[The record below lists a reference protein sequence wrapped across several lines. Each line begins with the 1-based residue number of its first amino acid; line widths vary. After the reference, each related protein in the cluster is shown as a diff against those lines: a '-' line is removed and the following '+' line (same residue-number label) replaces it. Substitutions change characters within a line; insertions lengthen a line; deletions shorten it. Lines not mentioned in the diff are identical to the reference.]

1 MQETQGHPWFRP
13 VTVQVHGIAPFTGS
27 CAGPA
32 LLILFV
38 RRPQTPDEHVE
49 IGTDRLRLVLETTEE
64 VLGRIEAVS
73 PAERAEVSPEWLARL
88 RASTADD
95 PWTHGF
101 SMVDRDDGRVIGSC
115 GYKGPPGADG
125 VVEIAY
131 GVDPAHRGRGYA
143 TEAARALVAFAFGSG
158 SVRLVLAHTLPESNA
173 STAVL
178 RKCGFTWVGEVVDP
192 ENGLVWRWN
201 KDAEV
206 A

>member
-1 MQETQGHPWFRP
+1 MVHWLWFRP
-13 VTVQVHGIAPFTGS
+13 APLSFV
-27 CAGPA
+27 
-32 LLILFV
+32 V

-49 IGTDRLRLVLETTEE
+49 IRTDRLRLVLETTEE
-64 VLGRIEAVS
+64 VLGRIEAMS

-101 SMVDRDDGRVIGSC
+101 SMVDRADGRVIGSC
-115 GYKGPPGADG
+115 GYKGPPGPDG

-158 SVRLVLAHTLPESNA
+158 RVRLVLAHTLPEPNA
-173 STAVL
+173 SMAVL

-192 ENGLVWRWN
+192 EDGSVWRWE
-201 KDAEV
+201 KDAVV

>member
-1 MQETQGHPWFRP
+1 M
-13 VTVQVHGIAPFTGS
+13 
-27 CAGPA
+27 
-32 LLILFV
+32 
-38 RRPQTPDEHVE
+38 
-49 IGTDRLRLVLETTEE
+49 
-64 VLGRIEAVS
+64 
-73 PAERAEVSPEWLARL
+73 
-88 RASTADD
+88 
-95 PWTHGF
+95 HGF

-158 SVRLVLAHTLPESNA
+158 SVRLVLAHTLPEPNA

-192 ENGLVWRWN
+192 EDGLVWRWN